1 MNFRCQKTT
10 VLLIGILLVL
20 SLASTSKAA
29 NFGNTNTFQAQF
41 SIDNHKLYVSVP
53 PSLFNYYGN
62 MSHTVNGD
70 GDYPSFVTPQAVEP
84 IAENI
89 QNVTGN
95 LPHSTEQF
103 ANAVLSLVHQIPY
116 AINNTQYPIET
127 LVYNSGDC
135 VALSLLAASIMQAGG
150 LDVVL
155 IHYIGISPSHMNV
168 GVSLPSTPYYHT
180 AGLAP
185 TSFVYDNKT
194 YWTAETTAEADWKVG
209 DQSDTLAGATPV
221 IIPLNGSEP
230 SSPAQVSSSLDASLL
245 PSSITINLSQE
256 QSSPGISQEQLSFE
270 GYTRSL
276 TVNGSISPAYS
287 GGNVSLYVSRGSS
300 YNYFT
305 TATDDV
311 GGYMFTWNFTSA
323 GTYYVT
329 ASWSGASNCTGAD
342 SETLTVFV
350 GPESFVQFN
359 APNYNYI
366 FGEQSL
372 ANYEVRPLEGV
383 DDFLSAPLGN
393 CTSFSYDFTI
403 LQAGH
408 TVSNVQ
414 TQTVTIP
421 ASEQTI
427 GVGRTQ
433 TKVKIPEQ
441 TIIVPVNVP
450 QGLSPLMLPADF
462 NHTINNQFCF
472 ILQNNSGNCSL
483 NVSAL
488 DDYEISDVTGSNGTT
503 AAFMNASATTQQNT
517 WYHVTE
523 SVSENGV
530 TANLYNTNG
539 TLIQNMVASYQ
550 AADNKEAVML
560 ITNNVNS
567 AVIFRN
573 LTVQS
578 INNTIQPSQ
587 SSEKT
592 TTNKP
597 DSLFPYIGLSIL
609 AVAIVATA
617 SVTLVYA
624 TKKRQ
629 MRQKKQK

>member
-1 MNFRCQKTT
+1 M
-10 VLLIGILLVL
+10 LLSSI
-20 SLASTSKAA
+20 APASKA
-29 NFGNTNTFQAQF
+29 GSYEKTNPFQAQF

-256 QSSPGISQEQLSFE
+256 QSNPGISQEQLSFE

-359 APNYNYI
+359 DYGYNYI
-366 FGEQSL
+366 FLEYAQASL
-372 ANYEVRPLEGV
+372 AAYEVRPLEGV
-383 DDFLSAPLGN
+383 NDFLSIPLGAN
-393 CTSFSYDFTI
+393 VSISYDFTI

-421 ASEQTI
+421 ASERTISLGRNSPTFVISTPAKTMTVPVDPPQDLSPVALPDDFNQTI
-427 GVGRTQ
+427 
-433 TKVKIPEQ
+433 
-441 TIIVPVNVP
+441 N
-450 QGLSPLMLPADF
+450 D
-462 NHTINNQFCF
+462 QFCF
-472 ILQNNSGNCSL
+472 IVQNSGGNCSL
-483 NVSAL
+483 NVNAL
-488 DDYEISDVTGSNGTT
+488 NDYEISNVTEGSGGTS
-503 AAFMNASATTQQNT
+503 AFMNASATTQQDT

-530 TANLYNTNG
+530 IADLYTENGALIKNT
-539 TLIQNMVASYQ
+539 VAPNS
-550 AADNKEAVML
+550 ATGNNETVML
-560 ITNNVNS
+560 LTNNLDS
-567 AVIFRN
+567 AVILKD
-573 LTVQS
+573 LTVKALNS
-578 INNTIQPSQ
+578 TTQPPMNAKPTNYGGLLLPYVSLSLLLVASFAAAVYVKKKMQ
-587 SSEKT
+587 MSDKSRKAEK
-592 TTNKP
+592 
-597 DSLFPYIGLSIL
+597 
-609 AVAIVATA
+609 
-617 SVTLVYA
+617 
-624 TKKRQ
+624 
-629 MRQKKQK
+629 